1 MTTRKDPNMIF
12 RIIPAAFLLAT
23 SLHALTSCPHSKVE
37 ESFNLQATHD
47 LYYYG
52 LGPALRSFIT
62 RGEDKTSW
70 MTQSQ
75 TCDARSDE
83 GSDGS
88 TCVVGDYALP
98 YDHVRF
104 PGVVPRTFAGAFVLA
119 SMAKVISFI
128 SPQPMSPI
136 FVQFLIRF
144 LLLLLCLVAHVRL
157 ALALEYYSVSKPK
170 SHHTQAKKSTSTS
183 IQSSHPSIS
192 AYYLLITASQFHIPF
207 YSSRLLPNTFA
218 LLLVILAY
226 AEWFYGRPRCTAVF
240 LVFTTAIFRCD
251 VLLLLFTVGLT
262 LLLQRRLNIV
272 EAISIGIVTG
282 VASLLVTVP
291 LDTLLWSRLI
301 WPEFEVWWFN
311 TVDNRSGE
319 WGRMVWHWY
328 FSRALPKGMMT
339 TALLFPLAFVRLPER
354 IDLWITRRRSGQS
367 TRKDP
372 KKHGGFFDL
381 TLLPFFLPILG
392 YIALYSCLPHKEIR
406 FIFPAIP
413 MLNVFAAYAMS
424 RLHKVAFPVIDGGKN
439 VPEKYSSA
447 DQKSASSAYRLNFH
461 WTGFFMWLCGIGTI
475 LTTMIGSQLFIR
487 LSMENYPGGE
497 ALNRLRRHLDSSIPS
512 SRTTIHSINLQN
524 TPKWEDVRVHVDVAA
539 AMTGV
544 SLFGQ
549 RHASRRYDYES
560 PFPIEKSGYED
571 ENQLEGNS
579 KRTKK
584 FTHLLS
590 EEQNVDGYHL
600 VDVVKGYPR
609 FDFKNFRIDTRNAT
623 YILESDDW
631 PGGEMSNLSTRV

>member
-1 MTTRKDPNMIF
+1 M
-12 RIIPAAFLLAT
+12 
-23 SLHALTSCPHSKVE
+23 
-37 ESFNLQATHD
+37 
-47 LYYYG
+47 
-52 LGPALRSFIT
+52 
-62 RGEDKTSW
+62 
-70 MTQSQ
+70 
-75 TCDARSDE
+75 
-83 GSDGS
+83 
-88 TCVVGDYALP
+88 
-98 YDHVRF
+98 
-104 PGVVPRTFAGAFVLA
+104 
-119 SMAKVISFI
+119 
-128 SPQPMSPI
+128 
-136 FVQFLIRF
+136 
-144 LLLLLCLVAHVRL
+144 
-157 ALALEYYSVSKPK
+157 
-170 SHHTQAKKSTSTS
+170 
-183 IQSSHPSIS
+183 
-192 AYYLLITASQFHIPF
+192 
-207 YSSRLLPNTFA
+207 
-218 LLLVILAY
+218 
-226 AEWFYGRPRCTAVF
+226 F

-262 LLLQRRLNIV
+262 LLLQRHLNIV
-272 EAISIGIVTG
+272 EAISIGIATG
-282 VASLLVTVP
+282 VVSLIVTVP
-291 LDTLLWSRLI
+291 LDTLLWGKLI
-301 WPEFEVWWFN
+301 WPEFDVWWFN

-339 TALLFPLAFVRLPER
+339 TALLVPLAFARLPER
-354 IDLWITRRRSGQS
+354 IDLWMKRRSSEQS
-367 TRKDP
+367 RRKDP
-372 KKHGGFFDL
+372 KKQVGFFDL

-392 YIALYSCLPHKEIR
+392 YIALYSFLPHKEIR

-413 MLNVFAAYAMS
+413 MLNVFAAYGMS
-424 RLHKVAFPVIDGGKN
+424 RLHKVAFPFIDGGKN

-447 DQKSASSAYRLNFH
+447 DRNCASNAYGFNFH
-461 WTGFFMWLCGIGTI
+461 WIGFIMWLCGIGTI

-512 SRTTIHSINLQN
+512 SSTKIHSTNLQN
-524 TPKWEDVRVHVDVAA
+524 TPKWEDVLVHVDVAA

-549 RHASRRYDYES
+549 RHAAYRYDDEL
-560 PFPIEKSGYED
+560 PFAIEKSGFEE

-609 FDFKNFRIDTRNAT
+609 FDFRNFRIDTRNAT

-631 PGGEMSNLSTRV
+631 PR